1 MASTAALILA
11 QIDSVLA
18 VYESAKRTS
27 EYEDLADHGDTYTS
41 ELITRLAATIDRLS
55 PPGSQYRESA
65 DTALREYGV
74 GNAYNIPILAGALK
88 ALRADYAAGYLQRVE
103 DIVHADVFSDFL
115 DMADHLLTQGYKDP
129 AAVLIGGVLE
139 EHLRK
144 LCLRHAVSITNG
156 ARLKTADGMN
166 ADLANAGVYNKLDQ
180 KHVIAWLD
188 LRNKAAHAKY
198 GEYTKEQV
206 QGFLQGVRDFAAR
219 NL

>member
-18 VYESAKRTS
+18 VYESGKRTS
-27 EYEDLADHGDTYTS
+27 EYEDLSDHGDTYTS

-55 PPGSQYRESA
+55 PPGSQYRVSA

-115 DMADHLLTQGYKDP
+115 DMAEHLLAQGYKDP

-156 ARLKTADGMN
+156 GRSKTADGMN

-180 KHVIAWLD
+180 KNVTAWLD

-198 GEYTKEQV
+198 GEYSKEQV
-206 QGFLQGVRDFAAR
+206 QVFLQGVRDFAAR
-219 NL
+219 HL